1 MVRGFYQL
9 GSGMLTGNEILNTI
23 SNNIANCKTNGYKK
37 QVTVGSTFEEMML
50 GRIDHDGIEDVGNTY
65 MATVPNEHAT
75 IHSQGA
81 LNPTQRNLDFALVG
95 EGFFAVERNGNV
107 EYTRNGSFNMDGE
120 GYLVDAQGSRVL
132 NDGGGYIYLGQSDFS
147 CNSDGY
153 ITVGGR
159 TERLGVY
166 NFDDYNTIV
175 ETSDGYYTGGGAAVM
190 NNPVIHWKAVESS
203 NVDMAEEMVD
213 AIAAQRNFQSCSQAL
228 NMYSEVLDS
237 AVNQL
242 GKI

>member
-37 QVTVGSTFEEMML
+37 QVTLGSTFEEMML

-65 MATVPNEHAT
+65 MATVVDEHAT
-75 IHSQGA
+75 LHTQGA
-81 LNPTQRNLDFALVG
+81 LDPTGRNLDFAIIG
-95 EGFFAVERNGNV
+95 EGFFAVQREGGV
-107 EYTRNGSFNMDGE
+107 EYTRNGSFNIDAE

-132 NDGGGYIYLGQSDFS
+132 NDVGADIYIGQSDFN
-147 CNSDGY
+147 CNSGGY

-166 NFDDYNTIV
+166 NFDDYNAIT
-175 ETSDGYYTGGGAAVM
+175 ETSDGYYTGNGAALM
-190 NNPVIHWKAVESS
+190 NNATIRWKTVESS